1 MNYGSRV
8 GREHRSS
15 LVEDGE
21 RIEASFGQALLRS
34 GVGSAFLLTLHEL
47 QDASDLLCLGV
58 YIPHSAPMAAE
69 IELLARDQAT
79 KEIQSRLAQQA
90 LQITDDSK
98 TTLGVGQ

>member
-1 MNYGSRV
+1 
-8 GREHRSS
+8 
-15 LVEDGE
+15 
-21 RIEASFGQALLRS
+21 
-34 GVGSAFLLTLHEL
+34 
-47 QDASDLLCLGV
+47 
-58 YIPHSAPMAAE
+58 MAVE